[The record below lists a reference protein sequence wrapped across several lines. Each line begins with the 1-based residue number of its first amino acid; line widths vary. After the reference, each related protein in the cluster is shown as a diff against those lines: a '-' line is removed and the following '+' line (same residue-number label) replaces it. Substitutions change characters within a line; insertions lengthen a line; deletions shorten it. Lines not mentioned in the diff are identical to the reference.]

1 MPAAHRPLPMSW
13 FDSLAASLIPLVPMP
28 IMRRFSV
35 RYIAGEQ
42 REDALV
48 RGAKLMSA
56 GYGVIYDQL
65 GEAVTDAGEVEA
77 AMQEYL
83 DLLQDLEA
91 QEHDRNISLKPTQ
104 MGLNLS
110 EDLCTATV
118 RTILDRA
125 ATCDAF
131 TRFEMEES
139 ETVDGT
145 LRVFD
150 ALRQSHGGA
159 VGLVL
164 QSMLFRTEE
173 DAKRLLE
180 SDLPL
185 NVRLVKGIYVEPP
198 EIAYQDGAEVNAS
211 YLRILRLLLDGGAF
225 VAAATHDEKL
235 IAGLQEILREHPEYA
250 ERCEVQ
256 MLLGV
261 REELR
266 QETKAQGLPVRVY
279 LPYGV
284 AWHKYVVRRLK
295 KNPKLARYAMFGMFK
310 KQEKLA

>member
-1 MPAAHRPLPMSW
+1 MSW

-28 IMRRFSV
+28 IMRRLSV
-35 RYIAGEQ
+35 RYIAGEK
-42 REDALV
+42 REDALK
-48 RGAKLMSA
+48 RGAKLISA

-65 GEAVTDAGEVEA
+65 GEAVADEQEVQA
-77 AMQEYL
+77 AKQEYL
-83 DLLQDLEA
+83 DLLQALEA
-91 QEHDRNISLKPTQ
+91 QEKDRNISLKPTQ

-145 LRVFD
+145 LRVFHY
-150 ALRQSHGGA
+150 LRQSHGAA
-159 VGLVL
+159 VGVVL
-164 QSMLFRTEE
+164 QSMLFRTEQ
-173 DAKRLLE
+173 DARDLLE

-185 NVRLVKGIYVEPP
+185 NVRLVKGIYVEPA

-211 YLRILRLLLDGGAF
+211 YLRILRLLLEGGAF

-235 IAGLQEILREHPEYA
+235 IAGLQEILKEHP
-250 ERCEVQ
+250 Q
-256 MLLGV
+256 
-261 REELR
+261 
-266 QETKAQGLPVRVY
+266 
-279 LPYGV
+279 
-284 AWHKYVVRRLK
+284 
-295 KNPKLARYAMFGMFK
+295 
-310 KQEKLA
+310 

>member
-1 MPAAHRPLPMSW
+1 MPDDLQPLPMSW
-13 FDSLAASLIPLVPMP
+13 FDSLAASLIPYVPMP

-42 REDALV
+42 REDALR
-48 RGAKLMSA
+48 RGADLMAA

-65 GEAVTDAGEVEA
+65 GEAVESEAEVEA

-83 DLLQDLEA
+83 HLLDDLEA
-91 QEHDRNISLKPTQ
+91 QERDRNISLKPTQ

-110 EDLCTATV
+110 EDLCIRTV

-125 ATCDAF
+125 AACDAF

-150 ALRQSHGGA
+150 ALRESHGGA
-159 VGLVL
+159 VGIVL
-164 QSMLFRTEE
+164 QSMLHRTEA
-173 DAKRLLE
+173 DAERLL
-180 SDLPL
+180 DDDRPL

-198 EIAYQDGAEVNAS
+198 EIAYQDGAEINAS
-211 YLRILRLLLDGGAF
+211 FLRILRRLLDGGAF
-225 VAAATHDEKL
+225 VGVATHDEKL
-235 IAGLQEILREHPEYA
+235 VAGLQEILA
-250 ERCEVQ
+250 ERPEHAARCEIQ
-256 MLLGV
+256 MLMGV

-266 QETKAQGLPVRVY
+266 QEIRAQGLPVRVY

-295 KNPKLARYAMFGMFK
+295 KNPKLARYAFLGMFRR
-310 KQEKLA
+310 QEKLS

>member
-1 MPAAHRPLPMSW
+1 MSW

-28 IMRRFSV
+28 IMRRLSV
-35 RYIAGEQ
+35 RYIAGEK
-42 REDALV
+42 REDALQ
-48 RGAKLMSA
+48 RGAKLISA

-65 GEAVTDAGEVEA
+65 GEAVADEQEVQA
-77 AMQEYL
+77 AKQEYL
-83 DLLQDLEA
+83 DLLQALEA
-91 QEHDRNISLKPTQ
+91 QEKDRNISLKPTQ

-145 LRVFD
+145 LRVFHY
-150 ALRQSHGGA
+150 LRQSHGAA
-159 VGLVL
+159 VGVVL
-164 QSMLFRTEE
+164 QSMLFRTEQ
-173 DAKRLLE
+173 DARDLLE

-185 NVRLVKGIYVEPP
+185 NVRLVKGIYVEPA

-211 YLRILRLLLDGGAF
+211 YLRILRLLLEGGAF

-235 IAGLQEILREHPEYA
+235 IAGLQEILKEHPQYA
-250 ERCEVQ
+250 DRCEIQ

-266 QETKAQGLPVRVY
+266 QEARAQGLPVRVY

-310 KQEKLA
+310 KQEKLEGA

>member
-1 MPAAHRPLPMSW
+1 MSW

-42 REDALV
+42 REDALA

-65 GEAVTDAGEVEA
+65 GEAVTDRNEVDA
-77 AMQEYL
+77 AKQEYL
-83 DLLQDLEA
+83 DLLDSLDGQA
-91 QEHDRNISLKPTQ
+91 HDRNISLKPTQ

-110 EDLCTATV
+110 EELCTTTV

-125 ATCDAF
+125 ATGDAF

-150 ALRQSHGGA
+150 ALRQSHGAA
-159 VGLVL
+159 VGIVL
-164 QSMLFRTEE
+164 QSMLYRTED
-173 DAKRLLE
+173 DARRLLE

-185 NVRLVKGIYVEPP
+185 NVRLVKGIYVEPA
-198 EIAYQDGAEVNAS
+198 EIAYQDGAEINAS

-225 VAAATHDEKL
+225 VGVATHDEKL
-235 IAGLQEILREHPEYA
+235 IAGLQDILRESPQYA
-250 ERCEVQ
+250 ERCEIQ

-266 QETKAQGLPVRVY
+266 QEVKAQGLPVRVY

-310 KQEKLA
+310 KQENLG